1 MIGIRRLEFFQFTPD
16 FGQAAFIVSA
26 AGIFQD
32 GTMEVVD
39 RVEIKDA
46 IRGDVTGS
54 GRAGG

>member
-1 MIGIRRLEFFQFTPD
+1 LAHFQALAKANHIVLPISFFEKSGPVYFNSL
-16 FGQAAFIVSA
+16 A
-26 AGIFQD
+26 
-32 GTMEVVD
+32 MEVVD